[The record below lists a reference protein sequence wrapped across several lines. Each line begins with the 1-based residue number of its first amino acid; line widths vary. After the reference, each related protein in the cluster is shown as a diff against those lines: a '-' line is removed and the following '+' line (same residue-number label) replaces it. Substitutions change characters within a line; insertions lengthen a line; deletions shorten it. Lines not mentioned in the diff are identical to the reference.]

1 MFILSFMK
9 KCSKC
14 GYLWMKK
21 TEKEIVNKDGDVENA
36 LM

>member
-1 MFILSFMK
+1 MFILFFMK

-21 TEKEIVNKDGDVENA
+21 TEKEMASKDGDVEYVV
-36 LM
+36 M